1 MQRKAFSKFSAVI
14 IVPPLG
20 KEGTRKRRGVGGGG
34 GRSVTRP
41 EASGREEGRMY
52 RGHHVLFI
60 FVEVMRRLN
69 PSEGIWFHA
78 SGEKRRSSCGGVRGK
93 AVVGGF

>member
-1 MQRKAFSKFSAVI
+1 MRRKAFSKFSAVI
-14 IVPPLG
+14 IVPPPG
-20 KEGTRKRRGVGGGG
+20 KEGTRKRRGVGGG

-41 EASGREEGRMY
+41 EASGREEGGMY

-93 AVVGGF
+93 ALVGGF